1 FTASGGKGAEPGDA
15 APDTRPAWARQ
26 LSARQRL
33 SQADTL
39 AAHTLRDGDRA
50 MPGAAPDLKQSED

>member
-1 FTASGGKGAEPGDA
+1 ATGGTGAEPG
-15 APDTRPAWARQ
+15 PETPGPRPAWARA

-33 SQADTL
+33 GQAGAL

-50 MPGAAPDLKQSED
+50 MPGAAPDLKQTED